1 MIIAD
6 SDVLIDALRGRE
18 PSRERVARAIESRT
32 LGTTS
37 ITLFELLSGASSPSE
52 QQKVE
57 TLLAALSILAV
68 DEAAAITASEIR
80 RTLQARGLGIGMADY
95 LIAGLCLSKAYPLM
109 TSNREHFGRVEGLEL
124 L

>member
-32 LGTTS
+32 LATTS

-52 QQKVE
+52 QRKVE
-57 TLLAALSILAV
+57 TLLSALSILAV

-80 RTLQARGLGIGMADY
+80 RALQGRGLGIGMADY
-95 LIAGLCLSKAYPLM
+95 LIAGVCLSKAYPLM
-109 TSNREHFGRVEGLEL
+109 TRNREHFGRVEGLEL